1 MENHKEIMKSYITR
15 SLLFLSSLGLPACI
29 HAADMPE
36 SSVGTPV
43 GAVSVGNS
51 GAAVYNLKI
60 DVPDGGSL
68 TPQIGLSYNSQSGG
82 YGLAG
87 YGFNITGLSAITRG
101 GHDLFHDGSQAGVT
115 YTANDNLFL
124 DGKRL
129 ILQSG
134 TSCQEGAAYTVE
146 GDPFTK
152 IVVHGNYSNSTTTT
166 WFEVTTNTGMTYQYG
181 NSPSSKITYKNKSGY
196 SRIASWYVNK
206 ATDKYSNYITYDYS
220 IGNFFIRPVGITYG
234 TNSAKNRGIVN
245 KVNFFY
251 QNLGNNARPF
261 AVEDQ
266 QGLIDMCL
274 SSITTT
280 CNNSIYRTY
289 TFSYNNSDQ
298 STGKWTRLVTVE
310 EANRKGD
317 KYPPVKFTWQYLPFS
332 SIYSSQLAV
341 STKDGSSFV
350 EETDKQFL
358 SADLNGDGISDI
370 IRVSPVKVTTAV
382 WAGGFINNAGNSW
395 LDGHSFGKGLL
406 AGLGSGGLGILEG
419 GIVGGLIGGL
429 DALDKGTNFWTGK
442 TSLDLS
448 KGYAASG
455 NFKIGETTV
464 TGKYVGTYEGQNVFE
479 SSMLGSYKTGKYSG
493 VTIPER
499 GIIVGEGVFTYR
511 AKEGMAMM
519 QHEFGHILE
528 YRIIGP
534 QAYWSVIA
542 PESFCSASLSSCDAH
557 HKYWTETWANYLSK
571 KHFGVNWLGKF
582 FPRDYPVQNISPVNQ
597 MKIDL
602 STYTHTHYD
611 PNGLPIYYY
620 Y

>member
-1 MENHKEIMKSYITR
+1 MKINYASNGNILFKTGVGNFSYDKTTRPHAVTEVENADGKIPGDALNTSFNDFGKIQLIEDAGKILRMDFAYGPDQERWYSELSHNGTDVRTTVYAGEYEKITENGNTREFYYLDGNTIAIKENGSIKTYLVFTDNLGSILSVMDENGAKVFDASYDAWGKQTVTLNTIGLHRGYTGHEM
-15 SLLFLSSLGLPACI
+15 LSEFDIINMNGRLYDPVLGRFFSPDNYVQMPDNSQNFNRYSYCLNNPLKYTDPSGDFWNLI
-29 HAADMPE
+29 IGAAIGGVFNWA
-36 SSVGTPV
+36 SHGFQFNAKGLGYLVTGAVAGAV
-43 GAVSVGNS
+43 GAGLASGVNVAMAGGNFWAGAAGLAKGISSTGFLAGAAS
-51 GAAVYNLKI
+51 GA
-60 DVPDGGSL
+60 S
-68 TPQIGLSYNSQSGG
+68 
-82 YGLAG
+82 AG
-87 YGFNITGLSAITRG
+87 F
-101 GHDLFHDGSQAGVT
+101 
-115 YTANDNLFL
+115 
-124 DGKRL
+124 
-129 ILQSG
+129 
-134 TSCQEGAAYTVE
+134 
-146 GDPFTK
+146 
-152 IVVHGNYSNSTTTT
+152 
-166 WFEVTTNTGMTYQYG
+166 
-181 NSPSSKITYKNKSGY
+181 
-196 SRIASWYVNK
+196 
-206 ATDKYSNYITYDYS
+206 
-220 IGNFFIRPVGITYG
+220 
-234 TNSAKNRGIVN
+234 
-245 KVNFFY
+245 
-251 QNLGNNARPF
+251 
-261 AVEDQ
+261 
-266 QGLIDMCL
+266 
-274 SSITTT
+274 
-280 CNNSIYRTY
+280 
-289 TFSYNNSDQ
+289 
-298 STGKWTRLVTVE
+298 
-310 EANRKGD
+310 
-317 KYPPVKFTWQYLPFS
+317 
-332 SIYSSQLAV
+332 
-341 STKDGSSFV
+341 
-350 EETDKQFL
+350 
-358 SADLNGDGISDI
+358 
-370 IRVSPVKVTTAV
+370 
-382 WAGGFINNAGNSW
+382 AGGFINNAGNSW

-406 AGLGSGGLGILEG
+406 AGLGSGGLGTLEG